1 MSLIKQQPNATLTSQ
16 TIVCRPPINRTIA
29 QRAAV
34 ASQIR
39 TNRSISMTP
48 IKEQGQTSSTT
59 LLPFSIGNIKTSD
72 SPSNITTIVSQ
83 QQPK

>member
-1 MSLIKQQPNATLTSQ
+1 LTFIKQQPNTTLTSQ
-16 TIVCRPPINRTIA
+16 TIICRPPVNRTIA

-39 TNRSISMTP
+39 TNRAISMTP

-59 LLPFSIGNIKTSD
+59 LLPFSISNIKTD
-72 SPSNITTIVSQ
+72 SLPNITTIISQ
-83 QQPK
+83 KQSK

>member
-1 MSLIKQQPNATLTSQ
+1 MTFIKQQPNTTLTSQ
-16 TIVCRPPINRTIA
+16 TIICRPPVNRTIA

-39 TNRSISMTP
+39 TNRAISMTP

-59 LLPFSIGNIKTSD
+59 LLPFSISNIKTD
-72 SPSNITTIVSQ
+72 SLPNITTIISQ
-83 QQPK
+83 KQSK